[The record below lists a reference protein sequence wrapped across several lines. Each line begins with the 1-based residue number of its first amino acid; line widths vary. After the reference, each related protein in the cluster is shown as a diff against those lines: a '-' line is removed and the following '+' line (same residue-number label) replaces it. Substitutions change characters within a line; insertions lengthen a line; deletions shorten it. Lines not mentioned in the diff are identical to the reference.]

1 MLPAPIQNLTES
13 IASLPGIGKKG
24 ASKLVLDYL
33 LSDRSIQ
40 DAILKAFIDTRQ
52 QVTKCTT
59 CNYLSESNQECLV
72 CQSTSRFENQFMVV
86 HSAFDVVPIE
96 NNHVYN
102 GKYHVLEKLISPLD
116 GILPSNTT
124 VIDLEHRIDKF
135 LREDKVANLELIYFV
150 KHSFQAATTYAYIE
164 DYVSTHKHK
173 DRIKLSKLATGLPTN
188 FNIQS
193 IDQESFKIAY
203 ENRK

>member
-1 MLPAPIQNLTES
+1 MLPAPIENLTQAIS
-13 IASLPGIGKKG
+13 TLPGIGKKG

-33 LSDRSIQ
+33 LSDRTVQ

-59 CNYLSESNQECLV
+59 CNYLSEGNEECLI
-72 CQSTSRFENQFMVV
+72 CKSNSRFENQIMVV
-86 HSAFDVVPIE
+86 QSAFDVVPIE

-116 GILPSNTT
+116 GILPNNTK
-124 VIDLEHRIDKF
+124 VVDLEHRIDKF
-135 LREDKVANLELIYFV
+135 VRENKTDNLELIYFV

-164 DYVSTHKHK
+164 DYVSTHKQK

-188 FNIQS
+188 FNIQQ